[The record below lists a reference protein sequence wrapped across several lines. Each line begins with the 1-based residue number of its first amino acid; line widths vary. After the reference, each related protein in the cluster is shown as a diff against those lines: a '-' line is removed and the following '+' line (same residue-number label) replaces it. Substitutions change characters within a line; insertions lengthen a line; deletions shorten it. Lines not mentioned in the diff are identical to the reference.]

1 MKFLLLFICI
11 LAINLSAQGINM
23 SDFPAG
29 SQLVSIAPANN
40 NGTSPTVPVSYNWQT
55 NLSQTIYLQSE
66 IGFTGGSISHLV
78 YEFTGFGDIPDDVPV
93 SMWLANIPATKT
105 EFAGNGDW
113 IPFAQFTRIWNA
125 QPLPEV
131 NLSGQRFIY
140 IELST
145 SFAYT
150 GGNLVV
156 MSHKLS
162 TTTTYNS
169 GNVWTMHTLGA
180 NRTIRFQTDN
190 LPINPQQPP
199 NGTRIAGFPH
209 LRLIYTPAI
218 KVSGTISLE
227 SPHTIPTS
235 GVRISVVGSNR
246 SIQSNAAGVYSIDNI
261 PLINT
266 GIRASLVGFESEL
279 SGVIDDWTVDSDG
292 LFVKTWNA
300 TLVGLES
307 SVISGT
313 VILNDTDAPVTG
325 ATVTLTPVNTEES
338 VQTTTT
344 AAGLYSFSNVFDTN
358 SYTLVFSHPGYDTLT
373 RQVIIVGLTH
383 TENVT
388 LVETLAPPSGVFA
401 INTPAGIEV
410 KWINPTY
417 EYQLITQT
425 QSEYVPENNIGT
437 GGFAFFQIAHRYTA
451 AELLEMGAVG
461 MNLYQVDFLPLVES
475 ASYTIRIAS
484 VPAGQ
489 LNPPMTAFNISV
501 PTTNTVRERLHSV
514 EFLPDPYP
522 ISAGIDLWIA
532 IEILATEGFP
542 AAADGGPMM
551 YGSGNLMRIGETGWQ
566 TAWEIVAYPVE
577 FDANWLIWGHLVE
590 GDREDSAARYLT
602 LRDNS
607 VATQPLKSDFGR
619 LNRETVFFAEQS
631 RSETHINYPTS
642 RTRAFADS
650 YDIHRSSTTD
660 VNHSSA
666 INIETDFQSDDKIV
680 SIIDDTGFVTGNPY
694 YYFVRSKYTGH
705 YGILYSDWVMSNR
718 IIHSLL
724 GDVTIEIRQSGT
736 GTPVISAEII
746 LGHRME
752 LTNSSGQFTFTNV
765 RLHDPYFLRI
775 TFPGFATHTETIT
788 FAEPGVYTIHLHPVA
803 NLLTENFN
811 SGSLPAGWINIGLSN
826 PDMSWFFAHELI
838 GGINGGFAA
847 YSLSW
852 DYNTGQALT
861 PNNWLI
867 TRPVSIPTHHSAII
881 EYFVAAVDF
890 EFSQER
896 LFVYVFDADLTHPDG
911 ILASTADTEL
921 LNDYSVPL
929 GDDSWKFF
937 SHIINDRWSGRSV
950 RFAFRHAECT
960 DMLAVKIDEVSIA
973 TFVVD
978 FATITGSVVEENS
991 GRPLMEVT
999 VTFTED
1005 TDTNPRVFTG
1015 VSNSSGVFNIP
1026 VKNNMRYKLT
1036 ANWTDVNMLGDF
1048 RMIDVGLYNQTLTA
1062 PIIMPFGQSDTDQLV
1077 KVATSLIGNYP
1088 NPFNPETI
1096 IRFSVGAISTATEG
1110 ILPVRI
1116 DVYNIRGQHVRT
1128 LVDGL
1133 FESGDYDIA
1142 WNGTDENDNPVAS
1155 GVYFYRMVSGEHTE
1169 VKRML
1174 LMK

>member
-1 MKFLLLFICI
+1 
-11 LAINLSAQGINM
+11 
-23 SDFPAG
+23 
-29 SQLVSIAPANN
+29 VSIAPASD
-40 NGTSPTVPVSYNWQT
+40 NGTSPIVPLSYNWQT

-78 YEFTGFGDIPDDVPV
+78 YEFTGFGDIPNDVPV
-93 SMWLANIPATKT
+93 SLWIANVPVAKT
-105 EFAGNGDW
+105 AFTSNSDW

-131 NLSGQRFIY
+131 NLLGQRFIY
-140 IELST
+140 IELPAP
-145 SFAYT
+145 FVYT

-156 MSHKLS
+156 MSHRHS
-162 TTTTYNS
+162 TPTSYNS

-209 LRLIYTPAI
+209 LRLIYIPAI
-218 KVSGTISLE
+218 RVSGTISLE

-235 GVRISVVGSNR
+235 GVRISVLGSNR
-246 SIQSNAAGVYSIDNI
+246 SVQSNSAGVFSIDNI
-261 PLINT
+261 PFTNN
-266 GIRASLVGFESEL
+266 GIRASLVGFDSEL
-279 SGVIDDWTVDSDG
+279 SGVISDWTVDADG
-292 LFVKTWNA
+292 LFVKNWNA
-300 TLVGLES
+300 TLDALES

-325 ATVTLTPVNTEES
+325 ANVTLTPVNTDES

-373 RQVIIVGLTH
+373 RQVTISGLTH
-383 TENVT
+383 TESVT
-388 LVETLAPPSGVFA
+388 LIETLSPPSGVFA
-401 INTPAGIEV
+401 INIPEGIEV

-417 EYQLITQT
+417 DYQLITQT

-475 ASYTIRIAS
+475 ASYTVRIAS

-501 PTTNTVRERLHSV
+501 PTTNIVRERLHSV

-522 ISAGIDLWIA
+522 ISANIDLWIA

-551 YGSGNLMRIGETGWQ
+551 YGSGNLMRIDETGWQ
-566 TAWEIVAYPVE
+566 TAWDIVVYPVE
-577 FDANWLIWGHLVE
+577 FEANWLIWGHLVE
-590 GDREDSAARYLT
+590 GDREDSAARHLS
-602 LRDNS
+602 LRDNP
-607 VATQPLKSDFGR
+607 VVPQLLKSDFGR
-619 LNRETVFFAEQS
+619 LNRETIFFAEQS
-631 RSETHINYPTS
+631 HSETIISYPTS
-642 RTRAFADS
+642 RTRAFAES
-650 YDIHRSSTTD
+650 YDIRRSSTTD
-660 VNHSSA
+660 VNHASA
-666 INIETDFQSDDKIV
+666 IDIEIGFESDEKIV
-680 SIIDDTGFVTGNPY
+680 YIIDDTDIIAGNPY

-705 YGILYSDWVMSNR
+705 YGTLYSDWMMSNR
-718 IIHSLL
+718 IIHSIL
-724 GDVTIEIRQSGT
+724 GDVTIEVRQSGT
-736 GTPVISAEII
+736 GAPVISAEII

-752 LTNSSGQFTFTNV
+752 WTNNSGHFTFANV
-765 RLHDPYFLRI
+765 RLNDPYFLRI
-775 TFPGFATHTETIT
+775 TIPGFATHTETIT
-788 FAEPGVYTIHLHPVA
+788 FAEAGVYTIHIHPVV

-811 SGSLPAGWINIGLSN
+811 SGTLPAGWINIGLSN
-826 PDMSWFFAHELI
+826 PDMAWSFAHPLI
-838 GGINGGFAA
+838 DGINGGFAA

-852 DYNTGQALT
+852 DYNTDQALT
-861 PNNWLI
+861 PDNWLI
-867 TRPVSIPTHHSAII
+867 TRPIAIPEHHSAII

-896 LFVYVFDADLTHPDG
+896 LFVYVFDADLTHPNE
-911 ILASTADTEL
+911 ILVSTAGTEQ
-921 LNDYSVPL
+921 LNDYTVPF
-929 GDDSWKFF
+929 GDDNWKFF
-937 SHIINDRWSGRSV
+937 SHTIDDRWAGRSV

-960 DMLAVKIDEVSIA
+960 DMLAVKIDELLIV
-973 TFVVD
+973 TFIVD
-978 FATITGSVVEENS
+978 FATITGQVVEETTGN
-991 GRPLMEVT
+991 PLMGVT

-1005 TDTNPRVFTG
+1005 TETNPRVFSS
-1015 VSNSSGVFNIP
+1015 VSNASGTFNIP
-1026 VKNNMRYKLT
+1026 VKNNLRYKLT
-1036 ANWTDVNMLGDF
+1036 ANWTDVSMIGDF
-1048 RMIDVGLYNQTLTA
+1048 MMVDVGLYHQTLTA
-1062 PIIMPFGQSDTDQLV
+1062 PIIMPYGLADSDHFV
-1077 KVATSLIGNYP
+1077 KNTTKLIGNYP
-1088 NPFNPETI
+1088 NPFNPETT
-1096 IRFSVGAISTATEG
+1096 IRFSVGAMST
-1110 ILPVRI
+1110 PVRI

-1128 LVDGL
+1128 LVDEL
-1133 FESGDYDIA
+1133 YESGEHDIV

-1155 GVYFYRMVSGEHTE
+1155 GVYFYRMVSDKHNE